1 MAFSFWKRTTTAGDL
16 SLDLS
21 KSGRRRPRGVGLP
34 GVGMFYTLTRPKK
47 KKKSSRRR
55 RASRSGDVAEVDP
68 TSRLTIGF
76 FKRLITPG
84 GEEAL
89 VDGCAELIQGHER
102 KALEYLRKAVHL
114 ADGAFLAGFLALKKG
129 HLDEAGRH
137 LNNVLFQ
144 MESLGR
150 HFTKYGLDAT
160 LRLPITD
167 EIFALVGPDLR
178 GVLLG
183 LVEVYQ
189 RQRRWQDALICLNRL
204 RRIDPDDLVVKLSMA
219 ELLMQADVE
228 NRQASGMVID
238 LTRGVS
244 NDSPLHAALLLY
256 RAKAL
261 RLAGSPDAA
270 RKLATATLRR
280 KKDRS
285 DELLRALRYQRALAY
300 EELGK
305 RRRARSDLAKIYGEA
320 PRYEDVAI
328 RLGLARPKR
337 RPPTEKAA

>member
-1 MAFSFWKRTTTAGDL
+1 MAFRFWKRTAAASDV
-16 SLDLS
+16 SLNLS

-34 GVGMFYTLTRPKK
+34 GVGMFYTLTRPA

-55 RASRSGDVAEVDP
+55 RSSRPDDAAEVDP
-68 TSRLTIGF
+68 AGRLTMGF

-89 VDGCAELIQGHER
+89 VDGCCELIQGHER

-137 LNNVLFQ
+137 FNNIFFQ
-144 MESLGR
+144 IESLGR

-167 EIFALVGPDLR
+167 EVSALVGPDLR

-189 RQRRWQDALICLNRL
+189 RQGRWQDALICLNRV
-204 RRIDPDDLVVKLSMA
+204 RRIDPDDLVVKLSVA
-219 ELLMQADVE
+219 ELLMQAGVE
-228 NRQASGMVID
+228 NRSACGTVID
-238 LTRGVS
+238 LTRGVA

-261 RLAGSPDAA
+261 RRAGLPDAA
-270 RKLATATLRR
+270 RKLVTETIRR

-285 DELLRALRYQRALAY
+285 EELLRALRYERALAY
-300 EELGK
+300 EDLGK
-305 RRRARSDLAKIYGEA
+305 RGRARGDLAKIYSEA
-320 PRYEDVAI
+320 PHYEDVAV

-337 RPPTEKAA
+337 RPPAEKAA